1 MSGTNSTSTV
11 FSDFELEK
19 IGFKFKSDSA
29 YRAVECVGSMEEEME
44 SKTVTKKCRGVVKKK
59 KTRGTGNGTIK
70 ISLHMPWDIYTQA
83 YGMNLSSLI
92 NGVKAYGR
100 NSVHEEFAMVGD
112 VKDEDGVE
120 KFLAYPN
127 AVLESGTAK
136 KIENGAEEVAE
147 VELEIAVMPDEYGN
161 GKYEALAD
169 DIDDTVAESWMTSF
183 TPALVQ
189 KTT

>member
-1 MSGTNSTSTV
+1 MSGNKSTV
-11 FSDFELEK
+11 FSDYELEK
-19 IGFKFKSDSA
+19 VGFKFKSDSA

-44 SKTVTKKCRGVVKKK
+44 AKTVSKKCRGVVKKK

-70 ISLHMPWDIYTQA
+70 ISLHIPWDIYTQA
-83 YGMNLSSLI
+83 YGMNLSTLI
-92 NGVKAYGR
+92 DGVKAYGK

-112 VKDEDGVE
+112 VKDEDGVA
-120 KFLAYPN
+120 KLLAYPN

-147 VELEIAVMPDEYGN
+147 VELEISVMPDDYGN
-161 GKYEALAD
+161 GKYEALVD
-169 DIDDTVAESWMTSF
+169 DINEEVASTWMTAF